1 MVVPLNQ
8 WSLAFWVP
16 GTGFMEDNSSTDLEG
31 GCIWDDSSAFYLL
44 CTLFLLLLY
53 QLYLRSTSGIRSQ
66 RLGTPDPSYSGCLW
80 VHIHKSS
87 IPLESVCKCMCMD
100 THAQIIVYMRMYC
113 INNCGHQIQEHK
125 CVYWQ
130 GYLHTITIQDPGR
143 KQLAFKLVI

>member
-1 MVVPLNQ
+1 MLLNLLNTKKSSECILYIISPQPFWHQGPVSLKTIFPWTMVGIGAWFLDESRKIQ
-8 WSLAFWVP
+8 
-16 GTGFMEDNSSTDLEG
+16 
-31 GCIWDDSSAFYLL
+31 LL

-100 THAQIIVYMRMYC
+100 THAQITVYMRMYC
-113 INNCGHQIQEHK
+113 INNCGH
-125 CVYWQ
+125 
-130 GYLHTITIQDPGR
+130 
-143 KQLAFKLVI
+143 